1 VTTRTL
7 LCFMIAGAISAPV
20 LASGS
25 THLTLKNSGLELDA
39 APATVTE
46 GPSVIDGGSGPPTD
60 YLFDDGFE
68 LPLPFAQDQRFSL
81 MWIGG
86 DGNLHRAAI
95 RGDAS
100 IRDTD
105 DPNLSVAHVALGH
118 YCIVIPGGVDEGIV
132 GVLQDQGGT
141 HGTIDVSMGLGHP
154 CFQERDAAVS
164 VQTWQLP

>member
-1 VTTRTL
+1 VTSRTL
-7 LCFMIAGAISAPV
+7 LCLMIAGAISAPA
-20 LASGS
+20 LASSS
-25 THLTLKNSGLELDA
+25 TRLTLKNSGLELDA
-39 APATVTE
+39 TAATVAE
-46 GPSVIDGGSGPPTD
+46 SPAVIDGGSGPPTD
-60 YLFDDGFE
+60 YLFDNGFE

-86 DGNLHRAAI
+86 DGNVHRAAI

-118 YCIVIPGGVDEGIV
+118 YCIVIPDGVDEGIV

-141 HGTIDVSMGLGHP
+141 HGTIDVSMGIGNP
-154 CFQERDAAVS
+154 CFQEQDAAVS